1 MLPVNVRIARSEQL
15 TPEIRIGTRLVG
27 LKMLFTLRY
36 SPDDQS
42 YHRFYV
48 LSLGLWFVNLDIS
61 WSKDT
66 KGETCRKDIATSRNA
81 DSGMF

>member
-1 MLPVNVRIARSEQL
+1 MLPVNVRIIRGEQL
-15 TPEIRIGTRLVG
+15 TPFIRIKTRLVRI
-27 LKMLFTLRY
+27 KVLFTLRY